1 MELVGVRSMAAGLSI
16 RSNVCPLKGESPIG
30 IASSCTSNEGD
41 NRHLPLFIPPTGR
54 IPFVG
59 GIFSLF
65 GLGVETS
72 RSYYQHNQAVARTVT
87 ETRNRST
94 SLYIHHTN
102 VEP

>member
-1 MELVGVRSMAAGLSI
+1 MFPNLNDGIFAPAGSI
-16 RSNVCPLKGESPIG
+16 FNL
-30 IASSCTSNEGD
+30 
-41 NRHLPLFIPPTGR
+41 
-54 IPFVG
+54 VG

-94 SLYIHHTN
+94 SPYIHHTN

>member
-1 MELVGVRSMAAGLSI
+1 M
-16 RSNVCPLKGESPIG
+16 G

-87 ETRNRST
+87 SNEKPKYVTVYPSYECRT
-94 SLYIHHTN
+94 LKLY
-102 VEP
+102 VKV